1 MATGKPP
8 VEFLITGATGGL
20 GTAILS
26 TLLKNG
32 VPTSA
37 IAVGST
43 REHLGSTYESR
54 GLQFRHTNFES
65 ITSLMRA
72 FQGVKKLFFV
82 STNTFDNEKRK
93 QQHHNV
99 VTAAEQAGVGR
110 VYYSSLGIGGVDGQ
124 PWDVE
129 LMVAHLETEK
139 MLRQSQLVWTIVR
152 EGVYADA
159 FPVFLN
165 WYPKD
170 PQQVL
175 YLPCDG
181 EVAFALREEL
191 GEATAKLMM
200 VDGFERQNV
209 LLTGPRAIKLS
220 TLASVINQA
229 SSRAVRIEYVSDEEY
244 VKRSA
249 NRDIGGKGEAFFRNW
264 VSLLHSFETGKAA
277 TVSPLMGQ
285 LLGRPPRD
293 GEQAVRLLLQR
304 ERDYTWHQNYAKKGE
319 KGAAKGSITEF
330 MKMGCC
336 FV

>member
-93 QQHHNV
+93 QQHQNV

-181 EVAFALREEL
+181 EVAFALRDEL

-209 LLTGPRAIKLS
+209 
-220 TLASVINQA
+220 
-229 SSRAVRIEYVSDEEY
+229 
-244 VKRSA
+244 
-249 NRDIGGKGEAFFRNW
+249 RD
-264 VSLLHSFETGKAA
+264 
-277 TVSPLMGQ
+277 
-285 LLGRPPRD
+285 
-293 GEQAVRLLLQR
+293 LLLR
-304 ERDYTWHQNYAKKGE
+304 
-319 KGAAKGSITEF
+319 GS
-330 MKMGCC
+330 
-336 FV
+336 

>member
-1 MATGKPP
+1 MATSKPP
-8 VEFLITGATGGL
+8 VEYLITGATGGL

-43 REHLGSTYESR
+43 REHLGGTYEAR
-54 GLQFRHTNFES
+54 GLQFRHTDFES

-93 QQHHNV
+93 QQHRNV

-124 PWDVE
+124 PREVD
-129 LMVAHLETEK
+129 LMAAHLETEK
-139 MLRQSQLVWTIVR
+139 MLRQSQLVWTNIR
-152 EGVYADA
+152 EAVYADA

-200 VDGFERQNV
+200 RGDFEKQNV
-209 LLTGPRAIKLS
+209 LLTGPRAVKLS
-220 TLASVINQA
+220 TIASVINQA

-244 VKRSA
+244 IKRNA
-249 NRDIGGKGEAFFRNW
+249 QKDIGRKNEDFFGSW
-264 VSLLHSFETGKAA
+264 VSLLHSFEAGKAA

-304 ERDYTWHQNYAKKGE
+304 ERDYTWHQNYIKKGE
-319 KGAAKGSITEF
+319 KGASKGSITEF

-336 FV
+336 FA